1 MPTHIVARLAAAP
14 GTYRPRELRAR
25 NGDPLE
31 QRISRVSLDMLL
43 ATDWEKRA
51 ALWQQI
57 LELLKRRPPE
67 LVAKLE
73 AERLERARRAK

>member
-1 MPTHIVARLAAAP
+1 MSANTLP
-14 GTYRPRELRAR
+14 GTLRPPELRAR

-31 QRISRVSLDMLL
+31 ARISRVTITMLL
-43 ATDWEKRA
+43 ATDWQERA

-67 LVAKLE
+67 LVAQLE
-73 AERLERARRAK
+73 AERLERARRAP